1 MSDPKNFAPPRGI
14 RQVSFR
20 CRRGQV
26 LAAAFAAV
34 LVVGVDLGVAS
45 CDSTTTSVEHST
57 VRSDTGSN
65 PAGSNPGGSD
75 PGGSAG
81 QMARTNGVAGEM
93 NAGTSGAA
101 ASSDHSVT
109 YGCSGSAPKGVDI
122 TYGPQGSQSKTDT
135 LPFTMTTPLDSSR
148 TNAGTSAQ
156 VHGSGSVSCT
166 TTVKRSG
173 DSNGARI
180 VSNSSVTAGD

>member
-34 LVVGVDLGVAS
+34 LVVGVDLGVTS

-65 PAGSNPGGSD
+65 PAGSNPGGS
-75 PGGSAG
+75 AE
-81 QMARTNGVAGEM
+81 QIARTNRVAGEM
-93 NAGTSGAA
+93 NAGMGGGA
-101 ASSDHSVT
+101 ASSDHGVT

-122 TYGPQGSQSKTDT
+122 TYGPQGSQSKTGD
-135 LPFTMTTPLDSSR
+135 LPFNMTAPLDSSG
-148 TNAGTSAQ
+148 TNAGTSAR

-166 TTVKRSG
+166 TTVKRGG
-173 DSNGARI
+173 DSNGTRI
-180 VSNSSVTAGD
+180 VSNSSVTAGN